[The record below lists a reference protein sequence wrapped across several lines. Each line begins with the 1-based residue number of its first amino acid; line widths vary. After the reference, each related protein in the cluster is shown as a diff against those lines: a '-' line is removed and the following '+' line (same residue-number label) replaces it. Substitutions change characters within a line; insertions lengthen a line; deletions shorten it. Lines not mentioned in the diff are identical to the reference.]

1 MDEMKLSFPE
11 PASEVLRLCVLGT
24 QAEYAGR
31 PDEAAESYR
40 QAWRVA
46 RDDYEAC
53 LAAHYVARIQD
64 SPELALHWNEIA
76 LARAESSQDERVIP
90 LFPSLYVN
98 LGRSYELLGHMQQ
111 AEEFYRQASQ
121 LGLEHDDL
129 NLGTVR

>member
-1 MDEMKLSFPE
+1 MDEMKLSSQY
-11 PASEVLRLCVLGT
+11 PADEVLRLCVLGT

-31 PDEAAESYR
+31 SDEAAELYR
-40 QAWRVA
+40 QAWRAA

-90 LFPSLYVN
+90 FYPSLYVN
-98 LGRSYELLGHMQQ
+98 LGRSYELLGHMRQ
-111 AEEFYRQASQ
+111 AEEFYQRAAQ
-121 LGLEHDDL
+121 LGLDHDDPS
-129 NLGTVR
+129 LGSLR

>member
-1 MDEMKLSFPE
+1 MDKKKISFPE
-11 PASEVLRLCVLGT
+11 PVNEVMCLCVLGT

-40 QAWRVA
+40 QAWRAA

-76 LARAESSQDERVIP
+76 LARAESSQDERVLP
-90 LFPSLYVN
+90 FYPSLYVN
-98 LGRSYELLGHMQQ
+98 LGRSYELLGHMRQ
-111 AEEFYRQASQ
+111 AEEFYRRASQ
-121 LGLEHDDL
+121 LGLDHNDL
-129 NLGTVR
+129 SLGAVR